1 MQVTHLFILLR
12 AAQAHTLLRLLLLRY
27 LRIFNEGGLF
37 GGKLDLSKT
46 ALDELTRS
54 FLVLRRAMGTGEA
67 QIINVDMHRRN
78 RLVVVNNDQRVLS
91 FIFLYFSCKRTRGHS
106 LRFCLLEAVARLLW
120 LIKILL
126 SGLKVGRLIT
136 V

>member
-1 MQVTHLFILLR
+1 M
-12 AAQAHTLLRLLLLRY
+12 LLRY
-27 LRIFNEGGLF
+27 LGIFNKGGLF

-54 FLVLRRAMGTGEA
+54 FLVLRRAMGTREA

-91 FIFLYFSCKRTRGHS
+91 FIFLYFSVKRTRGHS
-106 LRFCLLEAVARLLW
+106 LRFCLLKAVARLLW

-126 SGLKVGRLIT
+126 SGLKVGRLIA